1 MSQLGEIVLSKP
13 KIKACV
19 LAMMLATPFY
29 LNAAGL
35 GRLNVQSGLGQPFR
49 GEIDLVSVAAE
60 EADSLVVSL
69 ASPAA
74 FSTAQIQY
82 PPPSLGLRL
91 NIEKRAGGQYYVAVS
106 SAQPISEP
114 FLDLLVELNWA
125 NGHIQR
131 EYTALI
137 DPVDYSA
144 ARATAPTALPGR
156 LSGKAGA
163 TPAPAAAARPAAEP
177 TRSSRATA
185 APQASAGEQAGA
197 DQYRVKAGDTLSS
210 IAGAV
215 RPEGVNL
222 DQVLVALYRNN
233 QDAFAGNMNRLK
245 RGKILRVPGREEIE
259 AVPRAEAAKEIRL
272 QAENWRAYRQ
282 RVADAATTG
291 PSAEQGQSASGK
303 ISAQVEDKGAAQA
316 ENRDT
321 LRLSKGVDKGGK
333 GDAQARIR
341 SLEEEAVARQKAL
354 TEANQRVGELEK
366 TVRDMEKMLALKGQ
380 GKAVSTPAAAKPT
393 PTPTSVPTPTPT
405 AVPTPEPTPVVASS
419 AAAVTASAASA
430 AVVAPVA
437 SEPASAPKKRR
448 RAPVQIEAPAEEE
461 SFLDSLLSNSM
472 LLVGGIAV
480 LALGVGGLI
489 WARRRRPAVFEDSI
503 ITGGDLKPN
512 TVLGNTGGAVISTQ
526 PTENSFLTDFSRQGL
541 GTIDTDEV
549 DPIAEAEVYMA
560 YGRDTQAE
568 EILKDALSKD
578 PSRNEIRMKLLE
590 IYSARK
596 DRTSFEEIAADLF
609 ANTNGHGP
617 VWEQASYLGRNID
630 PENPL
635 YARKDGHGGADAQGF
650 VDTTPA
656 ASFAP
661 AAAGTAAAAASAA
674 ALDLD
679 LGFDEP
685 AQPQQVAAPEPAP
698 AKAADLDFDLDAFVV
713 PEVAAPAAP
722 EAQFAPDALEEPLD
736 LAAPAPEPAAEPDAF
751 NDLDFNL
758 DLDRPTLADP
768 VAETAAAP
776 ATAGDFDLDLS
787 ALSPVEQ
794 APAGSEGI
802 DLDFDFNLDD
812 TSVPTATQTPAPTP
826 INLDQ
831 DTVNELDFSAE
842 DPVQTKIDLARAYID
857 MGDVEGARE
866 ILQEALAE
874 GNAMQQGEARS
885 LLDSL

>member
-1 MSQLGEIVLSKP
+1 MSQLGGIVLSKP

-19 LAMMLATPFY
+19 LAMMLATP
-29 LNAAGL
+29 LIANAAGL

-49 GEIDLVSVAAE
+49 GEIDLVSVAPD

-74 FSTAQIQY
+74 FATAQIQY

-106 SAQPISEP
+106 SNQPISEP

-137 DPVDYSA
+137 DPVDYNTTRPS
-144 ARATAPTALPGR
+144 ATAALPGR
-156 LSGKAGA
+156 LSGK
-163 TPAPAAAARPAAEP
+163 TPAPAPAATTPRPAAEQP
-177 TRSSRATA
+177 SRPSRAAA
-185 APQASAGEQAGA
+185 APQGEAGEQAGA

-210 IAGAV
+210 IAGSV

-233 QDAFAGNMNRLK
+233 QDAFSGNMNRLK
-245 RGKILRVPGREEIE
+245 RGKILRVPGRDEI
-259 AVPRAEAAKEIRL
+259 AAIPRAEAAKEIRL
-272 QAENWRAYRQ
+272 QSENWRAYRQ
-282 RVADAATTG
+282 RVADAAVTG

-303 ISAQVEDKGAAQA
+303 ISAQVEDKGTTQA

-354 TEANQRVGELEK
+354 TEANERVGELEK
-366 TVRDMEKMLALKGQ
+366 TVRDMEKMLAIKGQ
-380 GKAVSTPAAAKPT
+380 GKAVPT
-393 PTPTSVPTPTPT
+393 PTPTKVVPTPTLPPEPT
-405 AVPTPEPTPVVASS
+405 AAPTPEPTPTQAAASA
-419 AAAVTASAASA
+419 AAAVTASAAA
-430 AVVAPVA
+430 APVA
-437 SEPASAPKKRR
+437 SEPASAPAKKKR
-448 RAPVQIEAPAEEE
+448 RAPVQIEAPVEEE

-472 LLVGGIAV
+472 LLLGGAAV
-480 LALGVGGLI
+480 LVLGVGGLL

-578 PSRNEIRMKLLE
+578 PTRNEIRMKLLE

-596 DRTSFEEIAADLF
+596 DRTSFEEIAADLY
-609 ANTNGHGP
+609 ASTNGHGP

-635 YARKDGHGGADAQGF
+635 YARKDGRGGAPDAHGF

-656 ASFAP
+656 AP
-661 AAAGTAAAAASAA
+661 LAAGAAVAAAAVAAPSA

-685 AQPQQVAAPEPAP
+685 APAPHVEPAPEPVPAP
-698 AKAADLDFDLDAFVV
+698 AADLNFDLDAFVV
-713 PEVAAPAAP
+713 PEETGVPAQTGALDTSLELDVPAPAA
-722 EAQFAPDALEEPLD
+722 
-736 LAAPAPEPAAEPDAF
+736 APEEF

-758 DLDRPTLADP
+758 DLDRPTLAEPAIEAAPEPAVTPAP
-768 VAETAAAP
+768 VA
-776 ATAGDFDLDLS
+776 DFDLDIS
-787 ALSPVEQ
+787 ALTPSAEP
-794 APAGSEGI
+794 PAGSEGI

-812 TSVPTATQTPAPTP
+812 TAVPAATKTPAPPP
-826 INLDQ
+826 IDLDQ

-866 ILQEALAE
+866 ILQEALSE
-874 GNAMQQGEARS
+874 GNATQQGEARG